1 MSENPSENR
10 ARLRAAARFSAVQA
24 LYQMEVSGRGAKAV
38 VLEFRNYRFGGEH
51 EVPDYIEADEDFFE
65 DLVMGVVGRQDD
77 IDSIVSK
84 RLATG
89 WRLDRIDSTLRAA
102 LRAGVYELTQ
112 RSDVPV
118 KTIINEYVEIA
129 RDFFEDDSPKFING
143 VLDAVARDVR
153 GGELALN
160 G

>member
-1 MSENPSENR
+1 M
-10 ARLRAAARFSAVQA
+10 
-24 LYQMEVSGRGAKAV
+24 
-38 VLEFRNYRFGGEH
+38 
-51 EVPDYIEADEDFFE
+51 
-65 DLVMGVVGRQDD
+65 
-77 IDSIVSK
+77 
-84 RLATG
+84 
-89 WRLDRIDSTLRAA
+89 
-102 LRAGVYELTQ
+102 
-112 RSDVPV
+112 PV